1 MLVIFLFIHVVK
13 ITHIIIVHLIHIHH
27 VNNIA

>member
-13 ITHIIIVHLIHIHH
+13 ITQIIVHLIHIHH
-27 VNNIA
+27 VNDIA